1 MHYTQKIIRHDI
13 EINLII
19 LKVLEK
25 IYPKKKGIPHERIW
39 RGKEL
44 A

>member
-1 MHYTQKIIRHDI
+1 MKINYIKRIRKDI
-13 EINLII
+13 ST
-19 LKVLEK
+19 
-25 IYPKKKGIPHERIW
+25 KKKGIPHERIW